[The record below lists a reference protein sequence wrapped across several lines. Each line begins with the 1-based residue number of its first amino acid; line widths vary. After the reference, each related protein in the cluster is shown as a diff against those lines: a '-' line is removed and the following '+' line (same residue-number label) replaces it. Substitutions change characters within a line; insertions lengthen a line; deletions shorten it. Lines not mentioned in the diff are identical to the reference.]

1 MAFMSKE
8 RKAEIAPAVKTILNR
23 YGLNGT
29 LSVRDHS
36 TLVLTIRSGEIDFI
50 TNYRDAIMA
59 DRGRIEPWQLTDH
72 IEVNHYHVARE
83 FTGEACEAIT
93 ALVVAMNNGNWDKS
107 DVMTDYFNVGWY
119 IDVKIGTWNK
129 AYEHEL
135 AKVGA

>member
-1 MAFMSKE
+1 MAFMSQE

-23 YGLNGT
+23 YGLNGS

-36 TLVLTIRSGEIDFI
+36 TLILTIRSGEIDFI

-59 DRGRIEPWQLTDH
+59 DRGRIEPWQMTDH

-93 ALVVAMNNGNWDKS
+93 ALVAAMNNGNWDKS

-119 IDVKIGTWNK
+119 IDIKIGTWSK
-129 AYEHEL
+129 AYEYEL
-135 AKVGA
+135 AGVMA